1 MSDKTLRQSKRVSW
15 VVPFCVNI
23 EGFILDEVVIL
34 KKHVVFF
41 KTDGVIEFQP
51 GWGRGLEYLE
61 NESRKPSPI
70 YLYSFAPRASPS
82 PILIAD
88 ET

>member
-1 MSDKTLRQSKRVSW
+1 MGDKTLRRSKESLLGCPVCGST
-15 VVPFCVNI
+15 

-41 KTDGVIEFQP
+41 KTDGVIEFQGDGEVGWNTSRTNLETQPHIPVQLAP
-51 GWGRGLEYLE
+51 G
-61 NESRKPSPI
+61 
-70 YLYSFAPRASPS
+70 ASPS
-82 PILIAD
+82 PIPIAD